1 MPGVLTD
8 QDRRASPRR
17 VERLHA
23 PAGLDEPFLIEDSVG
38 REEHLAVDVADA
50 GVAISQSGVER
61 GVVEPVL
68 VQLVEAEGDVERRG
82 LGIAVL
88 AREIL
93 EQLLRRHG
101 EIPHA
106 TLEEVAGERRF
117 RRHDQVGR
125 LRPPPRFPEVRS
137 EPAEILL
144 VGALVGPKLRNG
156 KAKHGR
162 NVDSCWRSP
171 PIVVARE

>member
-1 MPGVLTD
+1 M
-8 QDRRASPRR
+8 
-17 VERLHA
+17 
-23 PAGLDEPFLIEDSVG
+23 
-38 REEHLAVDVADA
+38 
-50 GVAISQSGVER
+50 
-61 GVVEPVL
+61 
-68 VQLVEAEGDVERRG
+68 QLVEAEGDVERRG

-88 AREIL
+88 AREIV

-101 EIPHA
+101 EIAHA
-106 TLEEVAGERRF
+106 ALEEVAGERRL

-125 LRPPPRFPEVRS
+125 LRPPARFPEVRS

-144 VGALVGPKLRNG
+144 VGALVGPQLRDG
-156 KAKHGR
+156 KAEHGR